1 MAFNQANHLVVSG
14 AGIEGTVDLTSVS
27 GENAVSLSVDG
38 EEMHA
43 PRLET
48 TREGIVVRAIHE
60 EIPDSHTVVVTITI
74 PQINLDSEPQAGA
87 GFAVL
92 ATVRT
97 SMGGPGL
104 VSGPLQL
111 YDIRPL
117 AVTGSI
123 IES

>member
-1 MAFNQANHLVVSG
+1 MAFNPANHLVVSG
-14 AGIEGTVDLTSVS
+14 AGIDGAIDLTSVS
-27 GENAVSLSVDG
+27 GEGAVSLTVDG
-38 EEMHA
+38 QALRA

-60 EIPDSHTVVVTITI
+60 EVPDSHTVVVTITI
-74 PQINLDSEPQAGA
+74 PQMNLDSEPQTGA

-92 ATVRT
+92 ATART
-97 SMGGPGL
+97 SIGGPAL

-111 YDIRPL
+111 FELRPL
-117 AVTGSI
+117 AVTAST